1 MQSINKKNIS
11 LNMKKF
17 DFDLRDKTPNNI
29 KTIDKIVNN
38 LVWNCFNI
46 SHIHIETEDNSK
58 QWKKVIIKFE

>member
-1 MQSINKKNIS
+1 
-11 LNMKKF
+11 MKKF